1 MRAGQLEV
9 TIGQAT
15 LVVAGQGQGDRVPA
29 DVDVGVVAGRLGRRG
44 DLVDEHHRVGEVVAR
59 EGLDDLVAAPLPAR
73 QALQALGDRG
83 VVQPWHG
90 SSFPGR
96 MIVCHRRHR

>member
-29 DVDVGVVAGRLGRRG
+29 DVDVGVVAGRLGR
-44 DLVDEHHRVGEVVAR
+44 
-59 EGLDDLVAAPLPAR
+59 
-73 QALQALGDRG
+73 
-83 VVQPWHG
+83 
-90 SSFPGR
+90 
-96 MIVCHRRHR
+96 

>member
-9 TIGQAT
+9 AVGQAT
-15 LVVAGQGQGDRVPA
+15 FGVAGQGQGDRVPA
-29 DVDVGVVAGRLGRRG
+29 DIDVGVVAGRLGRCG
-44 DLVDEHHRVGEVVAR
+44 HLVDEHHRVGEVLTH

-83 VVQPWHG
+83 VVQPWHS

-96 MIVCHRRHR
+96 TIVCHRRHR